1 MVNFMVKEHTLG
13 LMETSMWVNL
23 RVGDQMVKEPLL
35 HLWRQVWRGFK
46 DGERTGQG
54 TFKWSDGDKYVG
66 EFKDG
71 KRNGQ
76 GTYTWSGGSK
86 YVGEW
91 KDDKKDGQGTYI
103 YGKGKLKG
111 DKYVGEFR
119 DGYRNGQGTYTW
131 SDEGKYEGKWKNGK
145 FHGQGTYTFS
155 DGNKGVGEFRYNKPW
170 NITHRDKNGNIIVK
184 FVNGK
189 QIKP

>member
-1 MVNFMVKEHTLG
+1 MGE
-13 LMETSMWVNL
+13 W
-23 RVGDQMVKEPLL
+23 
-35 HLWRQVWRGFK
+35 K
-46 DGERTGQG
+46 DGKKHGQG
-54 TFKWSDGDKYVG
+54 TF
-66 EFKDG
+66 
-71 KRNGQ
+71 
-76 GTYTWSGGSK
+76 T
-86 YVGEW
+86 
-91 KDDKKDGQGTYI
+91 
-103 YGKGKLKG
+103 YGKGKWEG
-111 DKYVGEFR
+111 DKYEGEFK
-119 DGYRNGQGTYTW
+119 DGYRNGQGSFTW